1 MSKNYLNR
9 RNVGYEPIG
18 NSIGGDPRQSRTR
31 RVFDPVSAAI
41 SVGGNLIG
49 GAMSA
54 DAASSAAKKQSKAAL
69 QAAQMQQQTASGQIQ
84 YMQQLR
90 DQQIRELQ
98 AGQQSGILGA
108 QQGNQAAQAQLE
120 SLRNQQLNT
129 LSQNYGMNQ
138 QQQADIYNQGMNT
151 VGGVYNTSMANLQPY
166 MQTGEQG
173 ATTLAGMIPQLSK
186 SFTAE
191 DLKSNLSPNYEFM
204 KEQGLGA
211 LGQSMNVGGGGSN
224 MTRSATKFA
233 EDYASNAYQNAFNN
247 WQQQQNN
254 IYNRLSGIAGIGTTA
269 TGQGV
274 NAGGQYTGA
283 ATSLGNSYGGNL
295 ANLGINYGQQ
305 TNAANLGFGQMQ
317 ANTGLGYNQ
326 IAAQQGLGYGQA
338 MSQFN
343 QGMGTNIANL
353 ATGGAAAG
361 AAGLTGSAAAQ
372 AAGQVGSTNAMT
384 GALGNATNTYLL
396 SSLMNPQSTMAS
408 PTGGFNF

>member
-31 RVFDPVSAAI
+31 RMFDPVSAAI
-41 SVGGNLIG
+41 SVGGNLLG
-49 GAMSA
+49 GALSSNA
-54 DAASSAAKKQSKAAL
+54 SSSAANKQSKAAL

-98 AGQQSGILGA
+98 QAQQAGVSEAQAGRQGALDYLENLRSNQANLLSSNYNANVGQQ
-108 QQGNQAAQAQLE
+108 Q
-120 SLRNQQLNT
+120 
-129 LSQNYGMNQ
+129 
-138 QQQADIYNQGMNT
+138 DIYGR
-151 VGGVYNTSMANLQPY
+151 SMGNLQPY
-166 MQTGEQG
+166 LQTGAQG
-173 ATTLAGMIPQLSK
+173 ATTLAGMIPQLTK

-224 MTRSATKFA
+224 MTRAATKFA

-254 IYNRLSGIAGIGTTA
+254 IYNRLSGISGIGTTA
-269 TGQGV
+269 SGQGV
-274 NAGGQYTGA
+274 QAGASTGSNLA
-283 ATSLGNSYGGNL
+283 SLGS
-295 ANLGINYGQQ
+295 NYGQQ
-305 TNAANLGFGQMQ
+305 TNALNLGMGATSAQ
-317 ANTGLGYNQ
+317 TGLGYEQ
-326 IAAQQGLGYGQA
+326 LAAQQRLGFGGQMA
-338 MSQFN
+338 NFN
-343 QGMGTNIANL
+343 QGMGSNIANL

-372 AAGQVGSTNAMT
+372 AAGQVGSTNAIT

-408 PTGGFNF
+408 PTGGFNSGYDAAMGANFTAPNTYG